1 MRSAVL
7 SAYRRAMS
15 YAPVEKDVFLYF
27 CATAFAAATAAAAI
41 AADYREWGQIAG
53 VTYGVATLVCA
64 VVSVAARRG
73 ALGASAVS
81 LARRLVVVAV
91 ILGAVVAPLIAELV
105 WRADARPGANAQS
118 EVAVVERAGDRLA
131 RGESPYLAHPT
142 TVGVSPRS
150 DAKSIDAN
158 SFYPYLPGMAP
169 FGLANAVTGPP
180 ELADART
187 TLAGFTLVVAAIA
200 LLAPGATVGR
210 RGRVL
215 QFLVVL
221 PSGAL
226 PMVTGG
232 DDLPVI
238 ALMLL
243 GLALATRRR
252 PVSSGLAMGLAGTLK
267 FTAWPLLILL
277 VLGEW
282 DRRGRRAV
290 WRYSLAAV
298 AVVVP
303 VLGIGVGLAP
313 HAFILNAIR
322 FPLGLTKVKSPAAS
336 PLIGQELVSLF
347 PAAKPELI
355 TILTLVGLVAVGY
368 GLLRW
373 TPTTP
378 KSAAGFSGLSMLLA
392 TLLAPATRFGY
403 LIYPLD
409 LLTWAVLLSPLV
421 SRTGDGSRD
430 LGQGQEPLS
439 GTSNSRSLSPVT
451 AEVCPSPAS
460 EGEIEGL
467 TAVTAT
473 PTSHS

>member
-232 DDLPVI
+232 DDMPV
-238 ALMLL
+238 
-243 GLALATRRR
+243 LALLLAGLVLVAKRR
-252 PVSSGLAMGLAGTLK
+252 PVLAGLVLGFAATLK
-267 FTAWPLLILL
+267 FTAWPVLILL
-277 VLGEW
+277 LLVVRDAD
-282 DRRGRRAV
+282 DRPAPRRFV
-290 WRYSLAAV
+290 GAAACV
-298 AVVVP
+298 AVP
-303 VLGIGVGLAP
+303 VIGVGYLTGPA
-313 HAFILNAIR
+313 AFVENVIL
-322 FPLGLTKVKSPAAS
+322 FPLGLTAVKSPAAS
-336 PLIGQELVSLF
+336 PLLGEVLVRAF
-347 PAAKPELI
+347 PDHRKLI
-355 TILTLVGLVAVGY
+355 VAVLVLCALALVAY
-368 GLLRW
+368 GLRRF
-373 TPTTP
+373 TPRTP
-378 KSAAGFSGLSMLLA
+378 AQVVRFTAWAMLLA

-403 LIYPLD
+403 LMYPANLFVSAYLLD
-409 LLTWAVLLSPLV
+409 GFAAGEAHITGGVAAPEPVLA
-421 SRTGDGSRD
+421 
-430 LGQGQEPLS
+430 
-439 GTSNSRSLSPVT
+439 GTTASLP
-451 AEVCPSPAS
+451 P
-460 EGEIEGL
+460 G
-467 TAVTAT
+467 
-473 PTSHS
+473 